1 MSALSSSTTLALE
14 LFVACWMYI
23 HSMART
29 TPSYPDLLLAFIPS
43 ALVMVRLSPA
53 LAARPSTRDAVVAGG
68 DVLII
73 ILLRMFSNTAQLAML
88 PVTPVAL
95 LLMAT
100 PASAEQEFDSTRGLP
115 GAPTASTT

>member
-1 MSALSSSTTLALE
+1 MSALSSSTTLALG

-29 TPSYPDLLLAFIPS
+29 TPSNPDLLLAFIPS

-53 LAARPSTRDAVVAGG
+53 LAARPSTCDAAVAGE

-73 ILLRMFSNTAQLAML
+73 ILHMFSNTAQLAML
-88 PVTPVAL
+88 PVTPV
-95 LLMAT
+95 
-100 PASAEQEFDSTRGLP
+100 LP
-115 GAPTASTT
+115 SC